1 MMIEI
6 INGVKNIKNINIGK
20 GLTSNPIVHK
30 ASGLNS
36 TPVVNKKGG
45 KIIKKKKTICQRIK
59 NFRIKI
65 KYYIIIYNERI
76 NPNY

>member
-1 MMIEI
+1 MVEI

-30 ASGLNS
+30 ASGLFS

-45 KIIKKKKTICQRIK
+45 KIIKERKQYAKGL
-59 NFRIKI
+59 KI
-65 KYYIIIYNERI
+65 LE
-76 NPNY
+76 